1 MSQRTKFPL
10 PIRGQELLKQS
21 FRDIESEG
29 GGYVQNSSQ
38 IQDSS

>member
-10 PIRGQELLKQS
+10 PSGQELLKQS